1 MPKYIAMN
9 RVVTKP
15 IPVNEPVLS
24 EESKKNVN
32 DALETGWISSAGKYV
47 SEFEA
52 GFAEFLGV
60 KYAVTVSNG
69 TAALHLAILSLG
81 IGKGDEVIVPAFTM
95 AATWLAVIHTGAKP
109 VFVDCEPDTYN
120 IDPSLI
126 ESKITKKTKA
136 IIPVHIYGHP
146 AEMDSILKIARKH
159 QLFVI
164 EDAAEAHGAEYKGKK
179 CGSLGDIN
187 CFSFYANKIITTGE
201 GGMVVTND
209 EHLAKE
215 ARKLKDLY
223 HSDQKRFIHEKIGYN
238 YRLTNMQAA
247 LGCGEL
253 KHIDQYVAKKQH
265 LAGLYSRLLKDIPG
279 IRLPTTR
286 PSVKNV
292 FWMYSILIDERKL
305 FLTRDDLKAKLKER
319 NIDTRDFFYSP
330 SDQPVLEPYLSI
342 EDRFPVT
349 DFISRRGLYLPSGL
363 AITDQQIKAVVKN
376 VKEIVGETLAETEIY
391 HKTFTPAK
399 PVQNPVKK

>member
-1 MPKYIAMN
+1 MPKFIVTNQTA
-9 RVVTKP
+9 TKP

-24 EESKKNVN
+24 EESKRNVI

-69 TAALHLAILSLG
+69 TTALHLAILSLG

-95 AATWLAVIHTGAKP
+95 AATWLAVIHASAKP

-136 IIPVHIYGHP
+136 IIPVHIYGLP
-146 AEMDSILKIARKH
+146 AEMDSILKIAKKYK
-159 QLFVI
+159 LFVI

-179 CGSLGDIN
+179 CGSLGDVN

-253 KHIDQYVAKKQH
+253 KHIGQYVAKKQH
-265 LAGLYSRLLKDIPG
+265 LAKLYSELLKDITG
-279 IRLPTTR
+279 IRLPITR
-286 PSVKNV
+286 PLVKNV

-305 FLTRDDLKAKLKER
+305 FLTRDDLKVKLKER

-330 SDQPVLEPYLSI
+330 TDQPILKPYLSAG
-342 EDRFPVT
+342 DRFPVT
-349 DFISRRGLYLPSGL
+349 DFVSRRGLYLPSGL
-363 AITDQQIKAVVKN
+363 AITDQQIKAVAKN
-376 VKEIVGETLAETEIY
+376 IEEIAGKTSAEAKLY
-391 HKTFTPAK
+391 HKTFAPPK
-399 PVQNPVKK
+399 PVENSVKK

>member
-1 MPKYIAMN
+1 MPKSIEMN
-9 RVVTKP
+9 QVVTKP

-24 EESKKNVN
+24 EDSKNNVVN
-32 DALETGWISSAGKYV
+32 ALETGWISSAGRYV
-47 SEFEA
+47 SQFEEN
-52 GFAEFLGV
+52 FAKFLGV
-60 KYAVTVSNG
+60 KYAVAVSNG
-69 TAALHLAILSLG
+69 TTALHLAILSLG
-81 IGKGDEVIVPAFTM
+81 IGQGDEVIVPAFTM
-95 AATWLAVIHTGAKP
+95 AATWLAVIHAGAKP

-120 IDPSLI
+120 IDPALI
-126 ESKITKKTKA
+126 EAKITKKTKA

-146 AEMDSILKIARKH
+146 AEMDAILKIAKKH
-159 QLFVI
+159 KLFVI

-209 EHLAKE
+209 ENLAKE

-238 YRLTNMQAA
+238 YRLTNLQAA

-253 KHIDQYVAKKQH
+253 KHINLYIAKKQH
-265 LAGLYSRLLKDIPG
+265 LAKLYSELLKDVSG
-279 IRLPTTR
+279 IRPPITR

-292 FWMYSILIDERKL
+292 FWMYAILVDERKL
-305 FLTRDDLKAKLKER
+305 FLTRDELKAKLKER
-319 NIDTRDFFYSP
+319 GVDTRDFFYSP
-330 SDQPVLEPYLSI
+330 TDQPVLAPYLSAN
-342 EDRFPVT
+342 DRFPFT

-363 AITDQQIKAVVKN
+363 AITDQQIKSVVRN
-376 VKEIVGETLAETEIY
+376 IKEIVADTSAEAKLY
-391 HKTFTPAK
+391 YKTFSPTK
-399 PVQNPVKK
+399 PV